1 MPSILSLPANETRCH
16 TTSNAKDDCS
26 PFWKAVLANRQ
37 TLFRLSGYSVWSL
50 AAIHAFALLVTVLV
64 LTAEACIGWR
74 PWWMRCQ
81 CWWGWYRRMCSLLR
95 CATRA
100 EIESL
105 DEHVWDGMRLWS
117 YGSLCLCVSAGSCE
131 VVVDEEEWVDGAA
144 DAAAG
149 G

>member
-74 PWWMRCQ
+74 PWWMRCPMLVGMVPPHVFAAQ
-81 CWWGWYRRMCSLLR
+81 VRD
-95 CATRA
+95 AA